1 MTSVLYVLMVKSFM
15 TNTRISFL
23 GVIARRS
30 LARSSFPS
38 YHVPFGY
45 LFYFLFKISVV
56 VPIYFYAVFEQAAAA
71 PEEDDPPPADDVDAD
86 PAAELE
92 EYFQS
97 SVSNTFTRPL
107 NWSKFSANNALRFP
121 SLHRL

>member
-1 MTSVLYVLMVKSFM
+1 MYH
-15 TNTRISFL
+15 
-23 GVIARRS
+23 
-30 LARSSFPS
+30 LA
-38 YHVPFGY
+38 Y
-45 LFYFLFKISVV
+45 LFYFLFKFSVV
-56 VPIYFYAVFEQAAAA
+56 VHISFYAVFEQAAAAAAA